1 MEKGCRGNP
10 FAWRDFSFGS
20 DRMRR
25 QDSDRAGVGVYF
37 FAACECKKKYIYFIS
52 FFAFITRN
60 DKCNAELTYSKM
72 YKKRILSK
80 TES

>member
-1 MEKGCRGNP
+1 MEKGCRGI
-10 FAWRDFSFGS
+10 RSLGGISVS
-20 DRMRR
+20 DRIECVAKIPTE
-25 QDSDRAGVGVYF
+25 QVSSVYF
-37 FAACECKKKYIYFIS
+37 FAARECKKKYFIS

-80 TES
+80 KES